1 MVDKSTDN
9 SLSAWVWKRMGE
21 LTSYKSNRGTLKKNS
36 KPIIPLK
43 RKPQSSIRKNTKLQ
57 APRRPL
63 RSKFPS
69 SKIKMKNTKGHLPS
83 KKSSK
88 AQLQDK
94 QFLVGGPVP
103 VGPAFPFGLTP
114 SALLIP
120 AIPTLVGKLYP
131 PSVLETGLI
140 LILFILLFIYHSFEN
155 YKKFPC
161 RPRSWASLGCLPTKP
176 NHHRHILHWFTKH
189 KCDCNPHQ

>member
-1 MVDKSTDN
+1 MKLGELVLFCCTVATLSRQTLSDSVKHSRQMVDKSTDN

-36 KPIIPLK
+36 KPTIPLK
-43 RKPQSSIRKNTKLQ
+43 RKPQSSIRKTTKLQ

-63 RSKFPS
+63 RSKYPS
-69 SKIKMKNTKGHLPS
+69 NKIKMKNTKGHLQS

-120 AIPTLVGKLYP
+120 AIPTLVGKLDP
-131 PSVLETGLI
+131 PSLPLSVLETGLI
-140 LILFILLFIYHSFEN
+140 LILF
-155 YKKFPC
+155 
-161 RPRSWASLGCLPTKP
+161 SLV
-176 NHHRHILHWFTKH
+176 
-189 KCDCNPHQ
+189 